1 MHQFGERTMTAK
13 KDVLE
18 KASALLDEATSLE
31 RVQEIVRTA
40 ARSLVRAQ
48 GATFVL
54 LEGDQCYYADE
65 DSMSPLWKGQRFP
78 ASACISGWAMRHR
91 KTVVIRDIRS
101 DERIPQS
108 AYQPTFVRS
117 LVIAPMLGPD
127 PLGAIGAYWA
137 RLHQAS
143 DRQVTDLEDLA
154 ALARRSVERFP
165 HGIPDPGFML

>member
-1 MHQFGERTMTAK
+1 MMET
-13 KDVLE
+13 KDQLKV
-18 KASALLDEATSLE
+18 AAALLDEATSLE
-31 RVQEIVRTA
+31 RVQEIVRST
-40 ARSLVRAQ
+40 ARSLVGAQ

-78 ASACISGWAMRHR
+78 ASACISGWAMKHR
-91 KTVVIRDIRS
+91 QTVVIRDIHS
-101 DERIPQS
+101 DERIPQA

-137 RLHQAS
+137 RIYQAT

-154 ALARRSVERFP
+154 TLAGESVERFP
-165 HGIPDPGFML
+165 HGIPDPGFSV